1 MLPKIYFKSCKKV
14 DPSLLA
20 WEKFFKNK
28 NIKYKTDK
36 SFRKFSLNK
45 SDLAIFFGSW
55 KQHNNSFHKC
65 RNYISKKYETFLV
78 HETSL
83 IGRKEVTENYNE
95 DWYRIGLNGF
105 LANTGKFNNEK
116 MPSDRWE
123 IIKQKRDIEYLP
135 FNFDGNYILV
145 CLQLPGD
152 TSLQGA
158 NISQWLFDICSE
170 IRKKSDLPI
179 LIRTPQLER
188 DFDQIL
194 IRKTLLLK
202 NISIQKGT
210 RENLFQSLDNA
221 YFVCTYSSGI
231 GIDALIRGKPV
242 VVTSKASFVYESR
255 TKLNDALNFK
265 FNTNNRLQVLSNISY
280 CQWSLDEI
288 ELGLPWKHFLNP
300 IFLLTFP
307 Y

>member
-14 DPSLLA
+14 DASLLA
-20 WEKFFKNK
+20 WESFFKCQ
-28 NIKYKTDK
+28 NIQYKTDRN
-36 SFRKFSLNK
+36 FRRLSLNK
-45 SDLAIFFGSW
+45 SDFAIFFGSW
-55 KQHNNSFHKC
+55 KQHNNSFHRC
-65 RNYISKKYETFLV
+65 RNYVSQKYKNFLV

-83 IGRKEVTENYNE
+83 IGRQKITESYSE

-105 LANTGKFNNEK
+105 LANTGQFNNVK
-116 MPSDRWE
+116 MPCDRWE
-123 IIKQKRDIEYLP
+123 IIKKKRNIEFLP
-135 FNFDGNYILV
+135 VNFDGDYILV

-194 IRKTLLLK
+194 INKTLRLK
-202 NISIQKGT
+202 DISFQKGT
-210 RENLFQSLDNA
+210 RENLFKSLDKA
-221 YFVCTYSSGI
+221 IFVCTYSSGI

-242 VVTSKASFVYESR
+242 VVTSKASFVFNTR
-255 TKLNDALNFK
+255 TKLNDALSFK
-265 FNTNNRLQVLSNISY
+265 FNMDNRLQILSDIAY

-288 ELGLPWKHFLNP
+288 ELGLPWKHFRNL
-300 IFLLTFP
+300 IFILSFP